1 MWDFVSFNTFT
12 LYCSSYTYLGKK
24 QHKKIWK
31 TIVWKKCV
39 TLSAPNV
46 EVANTYEWVS
56 FSSYLAIDF
65 QWKKLQFRL
74 AYMLLSLCEK
84 MGWKWHWVGKKCCI
98 DALSYDFWG
107 RFFLHLRGGVYA
119 TFYIF
124 TLHSI
129 YLCFIIFLWKPF
141 HFLCKYPLFILLA
154 RIFWIISK
162 LLCMAWIHSVT
173 QQF

>member
-46 EVANTYEWVS
+46 EVANTCEWVS
-56 FSSYLAIDF
+56 FSSSYLAIDF
-65 QWKKLQFRL
+65 QWKKLQSRL

-84 MGWKWHWVGKKCCI
+84 MGWKWHWVGEKMLYWCPFIWFLGTLFLTSQRGRLCHVLYI
-98 DALSYDFWG
+98 HIAFHLSM
-107 RFFLHLRGGVYA
+107 LHYFSLK
-119 TFYIF
+119 TIPFPLQIS
-124 TLHSI
+124 TL
-129 YLCFIIFLWKPF
+129 
-141 HFLCKYPLFILLA
+141 YP
-154 RIFWIISK
+154 
-162 LLCMAWIHSVT
+162 T
-173 QQF
+173 G